1 MNRILMISLCVI
13 LCLSCR
19 AQHNKSLE
27 EIIQKTMADYNA
39 VGASVVVVKDN
50 QICYHHTFGYNP
62 DYSDTTLRNPI
73 PDDGIFW
80 LASVSKS
87 FVSTAM
93 IQLTEKRRLEL
104 DDDINKYLKFK
115 VRNPNFPDT
124 PITIRMLLCHRSSIN
139 DKHYGWNLDMMQSE
153 EEKEYVESFNGD
165 KPGTKYAYSNLNY
178 SLLAAI
184 IENVTKMRFD
194 KYIDENI
201 CKPLGMNASYNLTN
215 IDSTKLVRSLR
226 FDKRKRRFVKDKMV
240 YNYEYIR
247 NKLQNYQLGL
257 STASFSP
264 PGGMKMSIKDLT
276 TWMLVHMNYGS
287 WKGQRIVSKE
297 SELAMWTPQ
306 GEDSNQGFGFSHYD
320 RIVKGVSFTGMTGGS
335 HGINSVVFFNPER
348 KYGFVVITNGYVP
361 TKKKGRLPSLAREL
375 VRPLY
380 KHFIKQ

>member
-1 MNRILMISLCVI
+1 MV
-13 LCLSCR
+13 LCLPCS
-19 AQHNKSLE
+19 AHNSRSLE
-27 EIIQKTMADYNA
+27 ENILQAMADYQA
-39 VGASVVVVKDN
+39 IGASVVAVKEN
-50 QICYHHTFGYNP
+50 EVCYHHTFGYNP
-62 DYSDTTLRNPI
+62 DYNDTTLRKPI

-87 FVSTAM
+87 FVSTAIM
-93 IQLTEKRRLEL
+93 QLMEKNSLEL

-115 VRNPNFPDT
+115 YRNPNFPET
-124 PITIRMLLCHRSSIN
+124 PITVRMLLSHRSSIN

-153 EEKEYVESFNGD
+153 DGKEYVESFND
-165 KPGTKYAYSNLNY
+165 YRPGTKFAYCNLNY
-178 SLLAAI
+178 SLLGAV

-194 KYIDENI
+194 KYINENI
-201 CKPLGMNASYNLTN
+201 CKPLGMNASYDLTS

-226 FDKRKRRFVKDKMV
+226 FDKKKKRFVKNKTV
-240 YNYEYIR
+240 YSYEYIR
-247 NKLQNYQLGL
+247 NKLQGYQLGL

-297 SELAMWTPQ
+297 SELAMWAQQ

-348 KYGFVVITNGYVP
+348 KFGFVIITNGYAP
-361 TKKKGRLPSLAREL
+361 TTIKGRLPSLAREL
-375 VRPLY
+375 ARILY
-380 KHFIKQ
+380 KHFIK

>member
-1 MNRILMISLCVI
+1 MV
-13 LCLSCR
+13 LCLPCS
-19 AQHNKSLE
+19 AHNSRSLE
-27 EIIQKTMADYNA
+27 EDILQAMADYQA
-39 VGASVVVVKDN
+39 IGASVVAVKEN
-50 QICYHHTFGYNP
+50 EVCYHHTFGYNP
-62 DYSDTTLRNPI
+62 DYNDTTLRKPI

-87 FVSTAM
+87 FVSTAIM
-93 IQLTEKRRLEL
+93 QLMEKNSLEL

-115 VRNPNFPDT
+115 VRNPNFPET
-124 PITIRMLLCHRSSIN
+124 PITVRMLLCHRSSIN

-153 EEKEYVESFNGD
+153 DGKEYVESFND
-165 KPGTKYAYSNLNY
+165 YRPGTKFAYCNLNY
-178 SLLAAI
+178 SLLGAI

-194 KYIDENI
+194 KYINENV
-201 CKPLGMNASYNLTN
+201 CKPLGMNASYDLTS

-226 FDKRKRRFVKDKMV
+226 FDKKKKRFVKDKTV

-247 NKLQNYQLGL
+247 NKLQDYQLGF

-264 PGGMKMSIKDLT
+264 SGGMKMSIKDLT

-297 SELAMWTPQ
+297 SELAMWAQQ

-320 RIVKGVSFTGMTGGS
+320 RVVKGEIFTGMTGGA

-348 KYGFVVITNGYVP
+348 KFGFVIITNGYAP
-361 TKKKGRLPSLAREL
+361 TTIKGRLPSLAREL
-375 VRPLY
+375 ARILY
-380 KHFIKQ
+380 KHFIK